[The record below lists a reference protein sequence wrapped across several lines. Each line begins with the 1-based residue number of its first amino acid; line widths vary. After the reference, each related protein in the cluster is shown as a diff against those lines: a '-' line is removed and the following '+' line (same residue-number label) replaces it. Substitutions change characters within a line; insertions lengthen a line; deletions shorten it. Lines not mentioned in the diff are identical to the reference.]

1 MKGNKMTDENKMEV
15 TDTLFSQVQVEL
27 KKAEREQA
35 KGKLKNILQK
45 RAEAEKTIRLLDLEA
60 QKIVDD
66 FNNGVLV

>member
-1 MKGNKMTDENKMEV
+1 MTDENKMEV

>member
-1 MKGNKMTDENKMEV
+1 MTDENKMEV
-15 TDTLFSQVQVEL
+15 DTLLSQVQVEL